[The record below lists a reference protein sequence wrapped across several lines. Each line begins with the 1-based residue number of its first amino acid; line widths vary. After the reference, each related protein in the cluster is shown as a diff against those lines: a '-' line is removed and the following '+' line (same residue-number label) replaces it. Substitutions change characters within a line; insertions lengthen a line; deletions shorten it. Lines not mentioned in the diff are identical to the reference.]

1 MTQFMSVEVTAE
13 MFADLMAEDP
23 NFAFQVWETLA
34 ERLNMGAM
42 ADDLGD
48 LLAGCTNP
56 AQARWIIAQFNEVF
70 ARIESVHF
78 SPKENPNDR

>member
-1 MTQFMSVEVTAE
+1 MPQFMSVEVTAE

-56 AQARWIIAQFNEVF
+56 AQARWIIAQFKDVF
-70 ARIESVHF
+70 ARIEGVHF
-78 SPKENPNDR
+78 PTQGEPE